1 MKDFLALGEAS
12 KPLTSCS
19 KYETLIRV
27 NWSPGS
33 KIHGPSAH
41 CPVEYRLQIL
51 SAVRISTKKI
61 KNTPKKIIRK
71 KRNTAL
77 NGKTKKGKKRTPIR
91 FKRRNSGNSL
101 FYSVSWWNWRPCWGC
116 HNPASEWPPSSSQG
130 AGDWS
135 SPYSEI
141 LSKNK
146 QNYSSSQFRMKD
158 RLFE

>member
-71 KRNTAL
+71 KGTPRLTEKQKKEKNAHPSVLRGEIAETVFFIQFLDEIGDLVEVAITQPL
-77 NGKTKKGKKRTPIR
+77 NGLLLPVRERGIEVHHIR
-91 FKRRNSGNSL
+91 RS
-101 FYSVSWWNWRPCWGC
+101 
-116 HNPASEWPPSSSQG
+116 
-130 AGDWS
+130 
-135 SPYSEI
+135 
-141 LSKNK
+141 
-146 QNYSSSQFRMKD
+146 
-158 RLFE
+158 